1 MGKPTPT
8 YTCSI
13 CGAKQSFDGLEE
25 NMIKSIRHPAQ
36 ASICE
41 PCSLAEQFV
50 RRSYTTID
58 KPLSKIV
65 SAKDWKDMVLETR
78 NKTTDDLLAKARK
91 NKSGLRAYQR

>member
-1 MGKPTPT
+1 VSNMGKPT
-8 YTCSI
+8 YTCTI
-13 CGAKQSFDGLEE
+13 CSTPAFREK
-25 NMIKSIRHPAQ
+25 MIKSIRRPV

-50 RRSYTTID
+50 RRSYATID

-65 SAKDWKDMVLETR
+65 SAKDWTETVLKTR

-91 NKSGLRAYQR
+91 NKSGLSAYHL

>member
-13 CGAKQSFDGLEE
+13 CRARQPFDGLEE
-25 NMIKSIRHPAQ
+25 NMIKSIRRPV

-41 PCSLAEQFV
+41 RCSLAEQFV
-50 RRSYTTID
+50 RRNYATID
-58 KPLSKIV
+58 RPLSKIV
-65 SAKDWKDMVLETR
+65 SANDWNKMVIETR
-78 NKTTDDLLAKARK
+78 DKTTDDLLAKARK